1 MSAAGQAA
9 AAWAALHTDEV
20 LAALRLFA
28 AIPSVSTDPA
38 YAAAM
43 QQGAA
48 FLSDHMATCGLEH
61 VTIRATAG
69 HPLVTGDW
77 LHAPGRPTILI
88 YGHYDVQPPDPLD
101 KWHSPPFDPT
111 VRDGRLYARGVSDD
125 KGPVMVALAAL
136 AAFLHTGHA
145 LPVNV
150 KLLVEGEEEMGSAH
164 LDAFVADQATELA
177 ADFVLSAD
185 GAMWRVDLPTVTV
198 SSRGLCALELTV
210 TGAAKDLHSG
220 RHGGAVANPLQAISR
235 LLAGLHRPDGSVAV
249 TGFYDGVQV
258 PDKAERAAVAGI
270 PFDSAAYLGSLG
282 ALDGAGEQGWTLL
295 ERNWLRP
302 TLELNGIWG
311 GYAGPGTKTVIPA
324 EAHAKIS
331 CRLVPRQ
338 DPLAI
343 LDRIEAHLR
352 RECPPA
358 VTLAVAR
365 AEGVSLPFAIAPD
378 HPGVRPAMRVLRELY
393 GGDVLP
399 VRMGATI
406 PIGGIF
412 QQRLGLD
419 TVFFSFA
426 TVDEDY
432 HAPNEF
438 FRLDRLRDGI
448 AAWVRYLDLLGEDR
462 ANSSDARALT

>member
-9 AAWAALHTDEV
+9 AAWAASHMDEV
-20 LAALRLFA
+20 LAVLRRFA

-38 YAAAM
+38 YAEAM
-43 QQGAA
+43 QAGAA
-48 FLSDHMATCGLEH
+48 FLADHMAACGLEH
-61 VTIRATAG
+61 VAVRATAG
-69 HPLVTGDW
+69 HPVVTADW
-77 LHAPGRPTILI
+77 LHALGRPTVLI

-101 KWHSPPFDPT
+101 KWHSPPFQPS
-111 VRDGRLYARGVSDD
+111 VREGRLYARGVSDD

-136 AAFLHTGHA
+136 AAFRHTGGN

-164 LDAFVADQATELA
+164 LDAFVAEHAAELA

-198 SSRGLCALELTV
+198 ASRGLCALELTV
-210 TGAAKDLHSG
+210 ASAAKDLHSG

-235 LLAGLHRPDGSVAV
+235 LLASLHRPDGSVAV
-249 TGFYDGVQV
+249 AGFYDAV
-258 PDKAERAAVAGI
+258 PRPDPAERAAVASI
-270 PFDSAAYLGSLG
+270 PFDAAAYLDSLG
-282 ALDGAGEQGWTLL
+282 ASDGAGEPGWTLL

-311 GYAGPGTKTVIPA
+311 GYSGPGTKTVIPA
-324 EAHAKIS
+324 EAHAKLS

-338 DPLAI
+338 DPPVI
-343 LDRIEAHLR
+343 LDLIEAHLR

-358 VTLAVAR
+358 VTLRVVR
-365 AEGVSLPFAIAPD
+365 AEGVSQPFAVAPD
-378 HPGVRPAMRVLRELY
+378 HPGVRLAMRVLGELY
-393 GGDVLP
+393 GREVLP

-412 QQRLGLD
+412 RQRLGLD

-438 FRLDRLRDGI
+438 FRLDRLRDGT
-448 AAWVRYLDLLGEDR
+448 AAWVRYLDLLGEGATTSPGR
-462 ANSSDARALT
+462 P